1 MVYFQ
6 LLYLMPPGY
15 ALFSRSEL
23 GYTCSGIKGLKKM
36 LPEQAGVSFQEIN
49 KERYFPLIRFREGN
63 VIS

>member
-1 MVYFQ
+1 
-6 LLYLMPPGY
+6 MPPGY